1 MLESML
7 GTVPKL
13 SLRIVVGGGVV
24 EVVETLDARR
34 RVLREVNWEESLSQK
49 KAQIASKMAITTPSA
64 APMVMKITTSIL
76 QSATWLYTCIYLS
89 FYLF

>member
-1 MLESML
+1 MHESML
-7 GTVPKL
+7 GTVSKL
-13 SLRIVVGGGVV
+13 SLRIVVGRGVV

-34 RVLREVNWEESLSQK
+34 RVLREVNWEESLWQK

-64 APMVMKITTSIL
+64 APMVMKTTTSIL
-76 QSATWLYTCIYLS
+76 QSTTWLYTSIYLF